1 MDSHRIITDIIK
13 SYASISG
20 NSIAALLDLVHFES
34 IPKGQTYIKL
44 NSRNEYDYF
53 LLSGI
58 CRSYITDPEGE
69 DITISFFQDR
79 SVLTPNV
86 ARSFNARS
94 IVNIQALTEVEI
106 GAFRAKDLVELIRER
121 EELRGFANSVLQKEL
136 IIKSNKELQNAA
148 LNSRDRLILFRKQ
161 YKNFE
166 NLVPHSYIA
175 SYLGITN
182 ISLSR
187 LRGNLAKDQGAF

>member
-1 MDSHRIITDIIK
+1 MDKHCIITDIIK
-13 SYASISG
+13 SYASVSSG
-20 NSIAALLDLVHFES
+20 SVEALLDLVQFES
-34 IPKGQTYIKL
+34 IPKDQTFIKL
-44 NSRNEYDYF
+44 HSRNDYDYF

-58 CRSYITDPEGE
+58 CRSYIIDTEGE
-69 DITISFFQDR
+69 DITLSFFQDR

-94 IVNIQALTEVEI
+94 IVNFQALTEVEI
-106 GAFRAKDLVELIRER
+106 GTFKAKGLVELIKDR
-121 EELRGFANSVLQKEL
+121 EELRRFANSVLQKEL
-136 IIKSNKELQNAA
+136 VSKSNKEVQNAS

-166 NLVPHSYIA
+166 NLVPHAYIA

-187 LRGNLAKDQGAF
+187 LRGNLAKDQNAF